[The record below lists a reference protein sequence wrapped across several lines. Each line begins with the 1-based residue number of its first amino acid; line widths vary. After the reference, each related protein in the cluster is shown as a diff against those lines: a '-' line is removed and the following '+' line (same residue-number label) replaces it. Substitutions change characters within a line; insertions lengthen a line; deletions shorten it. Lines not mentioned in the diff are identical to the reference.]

1 MEPYL
6 QYELPLLGSIP
17 FNAQEKIG
25 LYNYVKVRPFK
36 KKEKI
41 LEVGE
46 KDTHFNFVHKG
57 LARQYYV
64 FNKHEINTQFAT
76 KDDMLCSGYSYFSR
90 TASEYFIEAVEPTTL
105 LSISLEDMDT
115 ILMSSENFL
124 KWGRL
129 LVNQI
134 LFYKELREKE
144 LLNYDALNRLKH
156 FMETKPDLFLRL
168 PQIYIASY
176 LNIQPETFS
185 KLKSSIKK
193 TEHQLNKII

>member
-1 MEPYL
+1 MEPYPE
-6 QYELPLLGSIP
+6 YELPLLALIP
-17 FNAQEKIG
+17 FTAHEKIG
-25 LYNYVKVRPFK
+25 LYKYVKARPFK

-46 KDTHFNFVHKG
+46 MDTHFNFVHKG

-64 FNKHEINTQFAT
+64 YKNREINTQFAA

-90 TASEYFIEAVEPTTL
+90 TPSEYFIEAVEPTTL
-105 LSISLEDMDT
+105 LSIEIHDMDT
-115 ILMSSENFL
+115 VVIQGENFL
-124 KWGRL
+124 EWGRL

-134 LFYKELREKE
+134 LLYKEQRERE

-156 FMETKPDLFLRL
+156 FMDTKRDLFLRL

-185 KLKSSIKK
+185 KLKSSIS
-193 TEHQLNKII
+193 KIEQNIK